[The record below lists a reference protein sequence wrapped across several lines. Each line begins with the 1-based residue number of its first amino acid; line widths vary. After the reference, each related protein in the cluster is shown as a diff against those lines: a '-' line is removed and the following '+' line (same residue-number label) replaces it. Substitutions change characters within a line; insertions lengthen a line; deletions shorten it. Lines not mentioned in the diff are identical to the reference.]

1 MFREH
6 AAQSKVKKDLEDEI
20 LRLLSADGDI
30 LESKAT
36 STDLLDILD
45 FGSVSRFGH
54 I

>member
-1 MFREH
+1 MFREY

-36 STDLLDILD
+36 STDLLDRGERPQAEL
-45 FGSVSRFGH
+45 SC
-54 I
+54 